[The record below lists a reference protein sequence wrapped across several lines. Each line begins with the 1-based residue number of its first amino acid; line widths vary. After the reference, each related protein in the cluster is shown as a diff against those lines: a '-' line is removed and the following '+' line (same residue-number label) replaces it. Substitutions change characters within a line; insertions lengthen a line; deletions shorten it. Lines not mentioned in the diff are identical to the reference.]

1 METVIL
7 KTLKYQI
14 SLPTVHT
21 FLFRYLNA
29 AHTYRELTF
38 LTQFIL
44 ETSLYSYELV
54 TKYSPSQLAAA
65 AVLIG
70 RKAVGRNSWSPT
82 LLKYTEYREEDIK
95 PIARAVF
102 AEHKNLRSS
111 LTAVKQKYHHE
122 KYLKVAGI
130 MLPSEADLWD

>member
-14 SLPTVHT
+14 SLPTAHT

-44 ETSLYSYELV
+44 ETSLYGYELV

-82 LLKYTEYREEDIK
+82 LLKYTQYREEDIK
-95 PIARAVF
+95 PIARVML
-102 AEHKNLRSS
+102 AEKKSLRSS
-111 LTAVKQKYHHE
+111 LTAVKQKYHLE

-130 MLPSEADLWD
+130 MLPSESEL